1 MADLTL
7 VPLPSEEQP
16 LVPTTEVTNEIEFVP
31 LEGSVREKLNLF
43 QDDIYEIQQKLNTE
57 SLPYVNEYE
66 YKDANEGFQFGS
78 ALGSGVA
85 NSISGLMY
93 HASAIPGWGDR
104 AADYLINSFGGDADK
119 WTKNYLYGD
128 DITDE
133 AGITT
138 YQDYIDQ
145 DKLAKERNEFR
156 KTLDD
161 NVIKTATHFVLR
173 NIDSGEEYLK
183 DLSQSITP
191 TSMFDIDPYFQPEG
205 IPELVVAGFGS
216 MPVAIAEIAGATVAT
231 GAALSAAGVSAPA
244 WVTAGIGFSAL
255 SFLGSYEQEPSK
267 VLYNTVVGFG
277 EGAAFGSLN
286 KLPGWKSRTVALGTI
301 GGASAALHGG
311 GSQEIIAG
319 AINLASLGAAGRG
332 IYKLTGKDI
341 FGSRSEKEKKDDI
354 TDALWSMLKAEDILR
369 HDISRLDLHQKSLK
383 SWVDGNR
390 KGFYIETEG
399 LPFELARESK
409 FELTKKS
416 KKDLEITLGNIQK
429 LEIVAGKTRKDIE
442 SGKDTIT
449 FRKITKE
456 TRPEELAKGE
466 KSTKEEVQI
475 PKEFVIENGKLLDYT
490 YHLDTQTMSIIPK
503 VKTEVVES
511 VQSRTAF
518 NQKDA
523 ILDRY
528 NNSKIINGNLKTID
542 ASTIEISWKQL
553 EAIAKRKGKEHD
565 WARKIY
571 TGAKKIKTTEETNM
585 LDRFVKYNNVIEK
598 NRSSLNRILNIAAR
612 LKPNPG
618 ESKAKDAEDLINH
631 LVEVRKD
638 PKDGKDKLDWQKDEK
653 GRAVERDSIETRSDW
668 LNDIL
673 SWTERKAIP
682 LKIAGDPARNNFK
695 TFIGTKIRQLQN
707 REEAALNDNLYRQ
720 ELTRENLNKI
730 EFIEEKK
737 GFFLGNTYI
746 QSVGNAITGLRVFRS
761 KNGSLT
767 LFENTL
773 NQKGVF
779 DIKGQREAVKSLKKI
794 VDAMIAR
801 EIFMEKKAA
810 EAAKNKTAK
819 GIKQEY
825 LKKDKR
831 GKHVYQMS
839 YEAMMKQ
846 FKLTPEELTIVRRLD
861 EGLANARDYYNKEM
875 MLNPA
880 AGKLIQELPNY
891 YPHAWIG
898 NHRIYIKNPETGQLV
913 GSIVGKDPKDVRS
926 QFKTFIEKNPEY
938 KSLPHEYV
946 KKDAKA
952 KATGRDLHEA
962 FFEASRLMET
972 VDPKISVA
980 LKESYRLWQT
990 KQGFRKVT
998 TERRGVVGNIA
1009 GSRAG
1014 MQGLRD
1020 FIDVY
1025 KSYVGGAIRTAESA
1039 RFKRETDGLFNASDP
1054 RVRFMRERLPQQYKF
1069 IEEYLDNYF
1078 GRNPNEWSK
1087 GLDAALRALGRA
1099 AIFEKLPAF
1108 NTIAQGVNTMTL
1120 HTKLLFFNA
1129 RFLASQVIQP
1139 YQMAPQ
1145 RLAFLQKEFNI
1156 PGDIGKALVEGSY
1169 LTFKP
1174 TKEFMELVDLA
1185 VKNKVIDAKF
1195 LNEFGIDVGRGGQ
1208 FKGPFSRELDRFT
1221 GMRGGSGFGT
1231 GKSLSG
1237 MMERHSRL
1245 NALAIMYSF
1254 LKSAKYDVKNSK
1266 EQMFKDA
1273 MWNTEQLMVEY
1284 NAPNRALMY
1293 TNKGFGAVG
1302 GAFGLFKTFYHNYMG
1317 QTAQYARTI
1326 AKDPKNL
1333 ASYKPMLFH
1342 MTSSILTAG
1351 MFGALGVAQVD
1362 GLIWF
1367 INKTLHDTGIIKDR
1381 IPNLTELM
1389 LTSDAPIAL
1398 KFGLPSALVGSDIS
1412 STMAAPGFG
1421 PGDIFSLPGLDYL
1434 FGWTSKTNQG
1444 VIGTGALVGMKLM
1457 NGTYT
1462 DADMYRFFKATM
1474 PPIIMAEMDRRYAKV
1489 PMDVLMG
1496 FGDPIAVSTI
1506 QDKDSIYFKST
1517 LTRDTGYRKKTWTVA
1532 NPYKGMRGQ
1541 IERDIEGF
1549 QAGYIAGKSFEES
1562 LILKTIW
1569 ATTKMS
1575 RSQKNKIDA
1584 IVTAA
1589 AFEALNNRTDHL
1601 MPFVDMAL
1609 DMGYTYEEFMTKVTN
1624 RMKYMSNTVLDR
1636 VKGLSKTYNINQRD
1650 FIYGVLLNNN
1660 INLDS
1665 MPGSNP

>member
-1 MADLTL
+1 MGNITFA
-7 VPLPSEEQP
+7 PLPGEEQS
-16 LVPTTEVTNEIEFVP
+16 LVPTTEGTNQIQFAP
-31 LEGSVREKLNLF
+31 LEGSTRQKLNLF
-43 QDDIYEIQQKLNTE
+43 QDDIYEIQEKLEAE

-78 ALGSGVA
+78 SLGYGVA
-85 NSISGLMY
+85 NSVSGAVY

-138 YQDYIDQ
+138 YQDYLNK
-145 DKLAKERNEFR
+145 DKIAKEKNEFR
-156 KTLDD
+156 KSLDD
-161 NVIKTATHFVLR
+161 NIFKSSTYWALSGM
-173 NIDSGEEYLK
+173 DSAEEYLK
-183 DLSQSITP
+183 ESSKSITP
-191 TSMFDIDPYFQPEG
+191 TSMFDIDPYFQPQGVAEN
-205 IPELVVAGFGS
+205 VVSGFGS
-216 MPVAIAEIAGATVAT
+216 MPVAVAEIGAATVGTA
-231 GAALSAAGVSAPA
+231 AALAAAGVSAPA
-244 WVTAGIGFSAL
+244 WVSTGVGFAAL

-267 VLYNTVVGFG
+267 VLYNTVIGFG
-277 EGAAFGSLN
+277 EGVAFGHLN

-301 GGASAALHGG
+301 GGSSAALHGG
-311 GSQEIIAG
+311 GSTEIIAG

-332 IYKLTGKDI
+332 IYKLTGKDV
-341 FGSRSEKEKKDDI
+341 FGSRSEKEEVA
-354 TDALWSMLKAEDILR
+354 DAVWTMLKAEDILR
-369 HDISRLDLHQKSLK
+369 HDISRLDLHQKTLK
-383 SWVDGNR
+383 DWVDGDR
-390 KGFYIETEG
+390 KGFHIETEG
-399 LPFELARESK
+399 LPFELQRESK

-416 KKDLEITLGNIQK
+416 KKDLEITLGNVEK

-449 FRKITKE
+449 FKRTTKE
-456 TRPEELAKGE
+456 TKPEELAKGE
-466 KSTKEEVQI
+466 KEIKEEVQV

-490 YHLDTQTMSIIPK
+490 YHIDTQTMSLIPK
-503 VKTEVVES
+503 AKTEVVES
-511 VQSRTAF
+511 PQSRTVY

-523 ILDRY
+523 LLDRY
-528 NNSKIINGNLKTID
+528 NNSKIIKGTLKGID
-542 ASTIEISWKQL
+542 PTTIEISWRQL
-553 EAIAKRKGKEHD
+553 ESIAKRKGKEHD

-571 TGAKKIKTTEETNM
+571 TNAKKLKTTEETNM
-585 LDRFVKYNNVIEK
+585 LDRFVKYNNVIDK

-612 LKPNPG
+612 VKPNPG
-618 ESKAKDAEDLINH
+618 ESRARDAEDLINH
-631 LVEVRKD
+631 LVEVKRD
-638 PKDGKDKLDWQKDEK
+638 LKDGKDKIDWKKDENGK
-653 GRAVERDSIETRSDW
+653 NVERDSIETSSDVA
-668 LNDIL
+668 NDIL
-673 SWTERKAIP
+673 AWAERKTIP
-682 LKIAGDPARNNFK
+682 LKIAGDPAKNNIK
-695 TFIGTKIRQLQN
+695 NFIATKIRQLTN
-707 REEAALNDNLYRQ
+707 REDAAVNDILYKQ

-737 GFFLGNTYI
+737 GFFLGNTFI
-746 QSVGNAITGLRVFRS
+746 QSVGNAIAGFKVFRS
-761 KNGSLT
+761 RNGALT

-779 DIKGQREAVKSLKKI
+779 DIKGQRKAVKSLKKI

-801 EIFMEKKAA
+801 EIFMEKKAEA
-810 EAAKNKTAK
+810 AAKNKTAK
-819 GIKQEY
+819 GIKEEY
-825 LKKDKR
+825 IKKDKR

-839 YEAMMKQ
+839 YEAMMKE
-846 FKLTPEELTIVRRLD
+846 FKLTPEELTMVRRLD

-880 AGKLIQELPNY
+880 AGRPIQELPNY

-898 NHRIYIKNPETGQLV
+898 NHRIYIKDPETGQLV
-913 GSIVGKDPKDVRS
+913 GSIVGKKAEDVKT
-926 QFKTFIEKNPEY
+926 QYKLFKEKNPEY
-938 KSLPHEYV
+938 KNFPFEYV

-972 VDPKISVA
+972 VDPKLSTA
-980 LKESYRLWQT
+980 LKESYKLWQA

-1014 MQGLRD
+1014 MEGLKD
-1020 FIDVY
+1020 FVDIY
-1025 KSYVGGAIRTAESA
+1025 KSYVAGAVRTAEA
-1039 RFKRETDGLFNASDP
+1039 AKFKRDTDGLFNASDP
-1054 RVRFMRERLPQQYKF
+1054 RVRFIREQVPQQYKF
-1069 IEEYLDNYF
+1069 IEEYVDNYF
-1078 GRNPNEWSK
+1078 GRNPNAWSK
-1087 GLDAALRALGRA
+1087 NLDAGLRTLGRA

-1156 PGDIGKALVEGSY
+1156 KGDIGQALVEGSY

-1174 TKEFMELVDLA
+1174 TKEFMELVEIA
-1185 VKNKVIDAKF
+1185 IKNKVIDAKF

-1208 FKGPFSRELDRFT
+1208 FKGPFKREFDRFAGT
-1221 GMRGGSGFGT
+1221 GGGSGFGT

-1254 LKSAKYDVKNSK
+1254 LKSAKYDVKNGK

-1326 AKDPKNL
+1326 AKDPKNIS
-1333 ASYKPMLFH
+1333 SYKPMLFH

-1351 MFGALGVAQVD
+1351 MFGALGVAQAD

-1367 INKTLHDTGIIKDR
+1367 INKILYDTGVIDSR
-1381 IPNLTELM
+1381 IPNLTEVM
-1389 LTSDAPIAL
+1389 LKSDAPIAL
-1398 KFGLPSALVGSDIS
+1398 KFGLPSALAGSDIS

-1434 FGWTSKTNQG
+1434 FGLTSKTNEG
-1444 VIGTGALVGMKLM
+1444 VVGSGWNVLQKKM
-1457 NGTYT
+1457 NGTYS
-1462 DADMYRFFKATM
+1462 DADQYRFYKAMM
-1474 PPIIMAEMDRRYAKV
+1474 PPIIMAEMDRFYAKV
-1489 PMDVLMG
+1489 PHSVLMG
-1496 FGDPIAVSTI
+1496 FGDPTAPSTI
-1506 QDKDSIYFKST
+1506 QNKDSIYFQST

-1575 RSQKNKIDA
+1575 KSQKSKIDA

-1589 AFEALNNRTDHL
+1589 AYEALNSRLDHL
-1601 MPFVDMAL
+1601 MPLVDMAQ
-1609 DMGYTYEEFMTKVTN
+1609 DMGYTYEEFMVKVTN
-1624 RMKYMSNTVLDR
+1624 RMKYMNNTVLDR

-1650 FIYGVLLNNN
+1650 FIYGVIRNND

-1665 MPGSNP
+1665 MPGSNF